1 MTSPTVGLIFYL
13 LYLVSL
19 LLRRER
25 RGFSGTEDISHSYI
39 YGWGGYLY
47 KGRNWAA
54 EILAI
59 AKGIQMISELQ
70 LAILE
75 SDSAAAW
82 HLLLQNADISNPY
95 LIKMGWLYWRLQ
107 DKDSKHVHH
116 PEAHTQRRQS
126 MCRQQQWLY
135 MKKRKPRPLKWIHGR
150 PSHKVDNDSVGRA
163 LERGRPLRHNSGF
176 SSPSLLINKDL
187 GA

>member
-82 HLLLQNADISNPY
+82 HLLLKNADISNPY
-95 LIKMGWLYWRLQ
+95 LIKMGWLYW
-107 DKDSKHVHH
+107 ST
-116 PEAHTQRRQS
+116 ARQGFKACAS
-126 MCRQQQWLY
+126 SWSTHSEKAINVQTTAMALY
-135 MKKRKPRPLKWIHGR
+135 EEEETKT
-150 PSHKVDNDSVGRA
+150 
-163 LERGRPLRHNSGF
+163 LEVNPWSTLSQ
-176 SSPSLLINKDL
+176 SW
-187 GA
+187 